1 MPYKGGS
8 RLGYESSSKIGH
20 LELIKSELINKI
32 VNILEAPILNNE
44 FNLINWIN
52 LNPNPDILQTVFCVD
67 GSLQFLSSNTTPY
80 RELSFIKTVLLTLDQ
95 KALSKIDPD
104 YPHPFR
110 LKKIMEESALYHST
124 VFPLKNIKLP
134 DMSIYNTVRKII
146 YDSFKDEKLDSE
158 VMATLKWII
167 YKKWD
172 KNNTTISM
180 SFQCPH
186 CEKEIKGME
195 FDKEIDI
202 CEHCKNEVYITD
214 ILGFHLDM
222 QDDSIPA
229 SVATS
234 YMLVHETMLLFTAIR
249 FFWED
254 AKYNTLKNTLFLKD
268 GPLALYGQYSKLIPR
283 IRDFIIYAR
292 DNGIELYITGQEK
305 TGKFVEYL
313 DMVAINSPEKL
324 SYFIPNNEFI
334 DKEIRERP
342 NRNDPYGIRVN
353 YGNKI
358 FVCNDK
364 YHHIVL
370 SIPTG
375 EYKDTNKLEDLIG
388 AEKIINT
395 VNSLKS
401 HRYENALLPIQLA
414 NGIASLS
421 TYPSAKVLQLFSSKI
436 LDN

>member
-1 MPYKGGS
+1 MPYKAGN
-8 RLGYESSSKIGH
+8 RLGFESANKIGH

-32 VNILEAPILNNE
+32 VAILEAPISENE
-44 FNLINWIN
+44 FKKIEWME
-52 LNPNPDILQTVFCVD
+52 LNTNVETLQTIFCVD
-67 GSLQFLSSNTTPY
+67 GSLQAISSNTTPK
-80 RELSFIKTVLLTLDQ
+80 RELSFIKTALLTLDQ

-110 LKKIMEESALYHST
+110 LKKIMEESSLYHST
-124 VFPLKNIKLP
+124 VLPLRNIKLP
-134 DMSIYNTVRKII
+134 DLSIYNTVRKII
-146 YDSFKDEKLDSE
+146 YDSFKDEALESE
-158 VMATLKWII
+158 VMETLKWLI
-167 YKKWD
+167 YKKWT
-172 KNNTTISM
+172 KNTVSSM

-186 CEKEIKGME
+186 CEKEIDGMG
-195 FDKEIDI
+195 FDKEIDN
-202 CEHCKNEVYITD
+202 CKYCKNEIYITD

-222 QDDSIPA
+222 QEDSIPVT
-229 SVATS
+229 VATS
-234 YMLVHETMLLFTAIR
+234 YMLVHETMLLFSAIR
-249 FFWED
+249 FFWDTE
-254 AKYNTLKNTLFLKD
+254 KFNTLKNTLFLKD
-268 GPLALYGQYSKLIPR
+268 GPLALYGQYSKLVPR
-283 IRDFIIYAR
+283 IRDFIEYAR
-292 DNGIELYITGQEK
+292 DNGISLYIAGQEK
-305 TGKFVEYL
+305 SGKFVEYL
-313 DMVAINSPEKL
+313 DMLSINSPDKL

-375 EYKDTNKLEDLIG
+375 EYKDTDKLEDLIG
-388 AEKIINT
+388 VEKIIKT

-401 HRYENALLPIQLA
+401 YKYENALLPIQLA

-421 TYPSAKVLQLFSSKI
+421 TYPSAKVLKLFSSKI
-436 LDN
+436 IDN

>member
-1 MPYKGGS
+1 VPYKAGN
-8 RLGYESSSKIGH
+8 RLGFESANKIGH

-32 VNILEAPILNNE
+32 VAILEAPISENE
-44 FNLINWIN
+44 FKKIEWME
-52 LNPNPDILQTVFCVD
+52 LNTNVETLQTIFCVD
-67 GSLQFLSSNTTPY
+67 GSLQAISSNTTPK
-80 RELSFIKTVLLTLDQ
+80 RELSFIKTALLTLDQ

-110 LKKIMEESALYHST
+110 LKKIMEESSLYHST
-124 VFPLKNIKLP
+124 VLPLRNIKLP
-134 DMSIYNTVRKII
+134 DLSIYNTVRKII
-146 YDSFKDEKLDSE
+146 YDSFKDEALESE
-158 VMATLKWII
+158 VMETLKWLI
-167 YKKWD
+167 YKKWT
-172 KNNTTISM
+172 KNTVSSM

-186 CEKEIKGME
+186 CEKEIDGMD
-195 FDKEIDI
+195 FDKEIDN
-202 CEHCKNEVYITD
+202 CKYCKNEIYITD

-222 QDDSIPA
+222 QEDSIPVT
-229 SVATS
+229 VATS
-234 YMLVHETMLLFTAIR
+234 YMLVHETMLLFSAIR
-249 FFWED
+249 FFWDTE
-254 AKYNTLKNTLFLKD
+254 KYNTLKNTLFLKD
-268 GPLALYGQYSKLIPR
+268 GPLALYGQYSKLVPR
-283 IRDFIIYAR
+283 IRDFIEYAR
-292 DNGIELYITGQEK
+292 DNGISLYIAGQEK
-305 TGKFVEYL
+305 SGKFVEYL
-313 DMVAINSPEKL
+313 DMLSINSPDKL

-375 EYKDTNKLEDLIG
+375 EYKDTDKLEDLIG
-388 AEKIINT
+388 VEKIIKT

-401 HRYENALLPIQLA
+401 YKYENALLPIQLA

-421 TYPSAKVLQLFSSKI
+421 TYPSAKVLKLFSSKI
-436 LDN
+436 IDN